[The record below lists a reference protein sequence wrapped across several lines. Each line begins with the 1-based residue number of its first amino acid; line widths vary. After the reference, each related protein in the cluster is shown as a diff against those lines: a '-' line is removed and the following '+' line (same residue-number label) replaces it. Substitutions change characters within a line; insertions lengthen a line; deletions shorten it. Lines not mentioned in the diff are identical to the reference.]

1 MSPALHHTYQ
11 PNGPAVL
18 LWLMFA
24 TFAAVTI
31 GLLIEW
37 AVERN
42 QDRRRPSDSLHID
55 REELQL

>member
-37 AVERN
+37 AMTRN
-42 QDRRRPSDSLHID
+42 QGRRPSNSLHVD
-55 REELQL
+55 REEL